1 MKKYQVT
8 ISKQIHGELA
18 DGARRT
24 GKSMAEFAD
33 QVLCWRLEAELP
45 LLAEHNP
52 ADLPNLVKGKGR
64 TEEGNIISQDG
75 NYSYMERLDTWVK
88 ISS

>member
-1 MKKYQVT
+1 MGKQYQVK
-8 ISKQIHGELA
+8 ISRKMHETLE

-33 QVLCWRLEAELP
+33 IVLKGRLEAGLP

-52 ADLPNLVKGKGR
+52 ADLPNIVPGKGR
-64 TEEGNIISQDG
+64 SEEGHIISRDG
-75 NYSYMERLDTWVK
+75 NYLYMENMDTWVK
-88 ISS
+88 RA